1 MASIATKI
9 RQLTPEQYLPRAGN
23 PSDPSLAWSISL
35 NLGLWLSLD
44 LQQGCSVSLYVDYL
58 DSRGEQS
65 LLVDTLNFNG
75 EQETV
80 FSNLIKLPVKGQ
92 IHSAALVLR
101 HDSIWVEFSINELF
115 VRVVE
120 LPPNPGLY
128 KSA

>member
-23 PSDPSLAWSISL
+23 PSDPGLSWSISL

-44 LQQGCSVSLYVDYL
+44 LQQGCSVALYIDYK
-58 DSRGEQS
+58 DSRGDQS
-65 LLVDTLNFNG
+65 LLVDTLKFNG

-80 FSNLIKLPVKGQ
+80 FSNLIKLPVKGVLQ
-92 IHSAALVLR
+92 SAALILR
-101 HDSIWVEFSINELF
+101 HDSTWVEYSINELF